1 MNSNGIKVIAT
12 NKKAYHNYEIGESW
26 EAGIAL
32 RGTEVKALRDGRVNL
47 GDGWVNITDDN
58 EAILMEIQIGH
69 YAFGNLMNHEER
81 RNRKLLLHAHEI
93 NRLAKQVRE
102 KGLSVV
108 PIRIYFKGSRVKVE
122 VAIGRGKKSHDKRES
137 NKEKDANREIARAMR
152 ARNR

>member
-47 GDGWVNITDDN
+47 SDGWVNITDN
-58 EAILMEIQIGH
+58 EEAILMEIQIGH

-81 RNRKLLLHAHEI
+81 RNRKLLLHSHELS
-93 NRLAKQVRE
+93 RMAKQVNE
-102 KGLSVV
+102 KGLSIV
-108 PIRIYFKGSRVKVE
+108 PIKIYFKGSRVKVE
-122 VAIGRGKKSHDKRES
+122 VAVGRGKKAHDKRES

-152 ARNR
+152 SRNR

>member
-1 MNSNGIKVIAT
+1 MSSNGIKVIAS

-32 RGTEVKALRDGRVNL
+32 SGTEVKSLRDGRVNL
-47 GDGWVNITDDN
+47 GDGWVNITDAN

-69 YAFGNLMNHEER
+69 YSFGNINNHEER

-93 NRLAKQVRE
+93 SRLAKQVRE
-102 KGLSVV
+102 KGNSIV
-108 PIRIYFKGSRVKVE
+108 PIKIYFKGSRVKVE

-152 ARNR
+152 HRNR

>member
-1 MNSNGIKVIAT
+1 
-12 NKKAYHNYEIGESW
+12 
-26 EAGIAL
+26 
-32 RGTEVKALRDGRVNL
+32 VNL

>member
-1 MNSNGIKVIAT
+1 MSPNGIKLIAS

-47 GDGWVNITDDN
+47 GEGWVNITENN

-69 YAFGNLMNHEER
+69 YAFGNIMNHEER
-81 RNRKLLLHAHEI
+81 RNRKLLLHAHELT
-93 NRLAKQVRE
+93 RLAKQVNQ

-108 PIRIYFKGSRVKVE
+108 PIKIYFKGSLVKVE
-122 VAIGRGKKSHDKRES
+122 IAIGRGKKSHDKRES
-137 NKEKDANREIARAMR
+137 NKEKDADREIARAMR
-152 ARNR
+152 TRNR

>member
-1 MNSNGIKVIAT
+1 MSSNGIKVIAT
-12 NKKAYHNYEIGESW
+12 NKKAYHNYDIGDSW

-32 RGTEVKALRDGRVNL
+32 HGTEVKALRDGRVNL
-47 GDGWVNITDDN
+47 GDGWVDITDTD

-69 YAFGNLMNHEER
+69 YAYGNRMNHEER

-93 NRLAKQVRE
+93 ERLGRQVRE
-102 KGLSVV
+102 KGLSIV
-108 PIRIYFKGSRVKVE
+108 PIKIYFKGSRIKVE
-122 VAIGRGKKSHDKRES
+122 IAIGRGKKSHDKRES